1 MSEGAE
7 DNIVMTSTI
16 QEDMVKTLTRRWA
29 LLFMKFEKK
38 SEDWRIFSNKED
50 ILWISK
56 FFQEKNKIFGFRK
69 ISWTFDFAQEVST
82 MSKVSTTYT
91 LRGQCFWRMIDFS
104 PRIRHRAYFCVESH
118 GHKFSE
124 FEYFTFSGIK
134 FEINS
139 CEKMIVILEF

>member
-16 QEDMVKTLTRRWA
+16 QEDAVKTLTRRWA

-56 FFQEKNKIFGFRK
+56 FFQEKI
-69 ISWTFDFAQEVST
+69 
-82 MSKVSTTYT
+82 
-91 LRGQCFWRMIDFS
+91 
-104 PRIRHRAYFCVESH
+104 
-118 GHKFSE
+118 KFSD
-124 FEYFTFSGIK
+124 FEK
-134 FEINS
+134 FYEHLIS
-139 CEKMIVILEF
+139 HKK